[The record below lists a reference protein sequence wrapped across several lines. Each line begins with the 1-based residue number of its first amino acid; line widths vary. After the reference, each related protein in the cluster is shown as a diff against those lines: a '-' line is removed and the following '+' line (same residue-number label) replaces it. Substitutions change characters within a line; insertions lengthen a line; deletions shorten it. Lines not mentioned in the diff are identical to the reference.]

1 MRTLNRFN
9 KLILLVAALN
19 YHQAAAQ
26 NGILKSPL
34 DLKPALSG
42 SFGEL
47 RTAHFHSG
55 IDLRTNGKIG
65 FRVYASE
72 KGYVSRIKVSPVGF
86 GKVIY
91 ITHPNG
97 LTTVYAHLDRFTNAV
112 AEYVEKQQY
121 ASHSFEVELFPKP
134 GEFNVSKG
142 EVIGF
147 SGNSGSSG
155 GPHLHFEVR
164 SSATQWPVSP
174 LKYLDG
180 NFLADNSAPTIKSA
194 WFYEIDSM
202 DYLNDSI
209 LPNPISIKKIGN
221 LYFAPDTIRIA
232 GKSRM
237 GFGVEAFDIINGSST
252 TCGFHKLSMLVNNKQ
267 TFSFAVDSFSYAE
280 TRCLNSII
288 DYSIRQ
294 LRQQEIVRLWA
305 DPGNLFSGLKAD
317 KSLGILTV
325 ESDSI
330 YKITIELEDFY
341 KNTSKLEMVVKGVHP
356 FKNPESTPG
365 LLRHSYVSWWN
376 SYSFDSKDYS
386 IYIPRRTLYHDIL
399 LRHSALHTDSLAFP
413 VISIH
418 HARTPLNGKFT
429 LRVKIAGVPANLRDK
444 CFIGYIN
451 GKGIEY
457 CSSRQDGPDMVTSP
471 DKFGK
476 FTLAL
481 DTVPPRI
488 IPLNISQNAD
498 IAGQSSIKIKLTDNY
513 GIGTYSG
520 FIDDG
525 WVLFEWD
532 PKTSLLTHTLTPK
545 RERQNTWHTLRVE
558 VADLLNNRVTYKCRF
573 YW

>member
-180 NFLADNSAPTIKSA
+180 NLLADN
-194 WFYEIDSM
+194 
-202 DYLNDSI
+202 
-209 LPNPISIKKIGN
+209 
-221 LYFAPDTIRIA
+221 
-232 GKSRM
+232 
-237 GFGVEAFDIINGSST
+237 
-252 TCGFHKLSMLVNNKQ
+252 
-267 TFSFAVDSFSYAE
+267 
-280 TRCLNSII
+280 
-288 DYSIRQ
+288 
-294 LRQQEIVRLWA
+294 
-305 DPGNLFSGLKAD
+305 
-317 KSLGILTV
+317 
-325 ESDSI
+325 
-330 YKITIELEDFY
+330 
-341 KNTSKLEMVVKGVHP
+341 
-356 FKNPESTPG
+356 
-365 LLRHSYVSWWN
+365 
-376 SYSFDSKDYS
+376 
-386 IYIPRRTLYHDIL
+386 
-399 LRHSALHTDSLAFP
+399 
-413 VISIH
+413 
-418 HARTPLNGKFT
+418 
-429 LRVKIAGVPANLRDK
+429 
-444 CFIGYIN
+444 
-451 GKGIEY
+451 
-457 CSSRQDGPDMVTSP
+457 
-471 DKFGK
+471 
-476 FTLAL
+476 
-481 DTVPPRI
+481 
-488 IPLNISQNAD
+488 
-498 IAGQSSIKIKLTDNY
+498 
-513 GIGTYSG
+513 
-520 FIDDG
+520 
-525 WVLFEWD
+525 
-532 PKTSLLTHTLTPK
+532 
-545 RERQNTWHTLRVE
+545 
-558 VADLLNNRVTYKCRF
+558 
-573 YW
+573 